1 MNILLDLMGSSLIAG
16 IIFLLIFKLN
26 VYTSN
31 ANYYSDNELKLQ
43 QNAKTLAEVINHD
56 LRKIGYQYNGTAII
70 TADSTRLK
78 FYADMNAPG
87 TAGHGV
93 MDVVEIYLGDSTEAS
108 GTLNKRDKILY
119 RILNDTDTLGGP
131 TLGLVDLRFSYMDTY
146 GLVTNI
152 RDSVKYVKA
161 EFWVEPY
168 DYTTDF
174 GSGQPDSSQFTY
186 WELTINPR
194 NI

>member
-1 MNILLDLMGSSLIAG
+1 L
-16 IIFLLIFKLN
+16 
-26 VYTSN
+26 
-31 ANYYSDNELKLQ
+31 
-43 QNAKTLAEVINHD
+43 VI
-56 LRKIGYQYNGTAII
+56 
-70 TADSTRLK
+70 
-78 FYADMNAPG
+78 NAPG

-93 MDVVEIYLGDSTEAS
+93 MDIVEIYLGDSTEAS

-131 TLGLVDLRFSYMDTY
+131 TLGLVDLRFSYMDTH
-146 GLVTNI
+146 GLPTTLL
-152 RDSVKYVKA
+152 DSIKYVKA

-168 DYTTDF
+168 EHVAEYGT
-174 GSGQPDSSQFTY
+174 GEADSSQFTY

>member
-26 VYTSN
+26 IYTSTS
-31 ANYYSDNELKLQ
+31 NYYSDNELKLQ

-70 TADSTRLK
+70 SADSTRLK

-93 MDVVEIYLGDSTEAS
+93 MDIVEYYVGDSTQAS
-108 GTLNKRDKILY
+108 GTANQKDKILY
-119 RILNDTDTLGGP
+119 RILNNTDTLGGP
-131 TLGLVDLRFSYMDTY
+131 TLGLVDLRFSYMDTH
-146 GLVTNI
+146 GLTTNLL
-152 RDSVKYVKA
+152 DSIKYVRA

-168 DYTTDF
+168 DYVSDF
-174 GSGQPDSSQFTY
+174 GSGQPDSTQFTY